1 MSVPK
6 SVRVPEEIYDY
17 INSYSGEGFNQK
29 FVNIIRDA
37 RDTEPERNETLDRLN
52 KQISQREKYL
62 KDTAKRLD
70 ELASELRSLS
80 FDITYIRSNHII

>member
-1 MSVPK
+1 MSVAK
-6 SVRVPEEIYDY
+6 SVRIPEEVYEY
-17 INSYSGEGFNQK
+17 INNYSGDGFNQK
-29 FVNIIRDA
+29 FVNVIRDA

-52 KQISQREKYL
+52 KQISEREKYL

-80 FDITYIRSNHII
+80 FDITYIRSRHII

>member
-1 MSVPK
+1 MSVAK

>member
-1 MSVPK
+1 MSVAK

-52 KQISQREKYL
+52 KQIAQREKYL

-80 FDITYIRSNHII
+80 LDITYIRSHHII

>member
-1 MSVPK
+1 MSIAK

>member
-1 MSVPK
+1 MSVAK

-17 INSYSGEGFNQK
+17 INNYSGEGFNQK

>member
-1 MSVPK
+1 MSVAK
-6 SVRVPEEIYDY
+6 SVRIPEEIYDY

-29 FVNIIRDA
+29 FVNVIRDA

-52 KQISQREKYL
+52 KQISEREKYL
-62 KDTAKRLD
+62 KDTAKRFD

-80 FDITYIRSNHII
+80 FDITYIRSRHII

>member
-1 MSVPK
+1 MSVAK

-29 FVNIIRDA
+29 FVNVIRDA
-37 RDTEPERNETLDRLN
+37 RNTEPERNETLDRLN
-52 KQISQREKYL
+52 KQISEREKYL

-80 FDITYIRSNHII
+80 FDITYIRSCHII

>member
-1 MSVPK
+1 MSVAK
-6 SVRVPEEIYDY
+6 SVRIPEEIYDY

-29 FVNIIRDA
+29 FVNVIRDA

-52 KQISQREKYL
+52 KQISEREKYL

-80 FDITYIRSNHII
+80 FEITYIRSRHII

>member
-6 SVRVPEEIYDY
+6 SVRIPEEIYDY

-52 KQISQREKYL
+52 NQISQREKYL

>member
-1 MSVPK
+1 MSVAK

-29 FVNIIRDA
+29 FVNVIRDA

-52 KQISQREKYL
+52 KQISEREKYL

-80 FDITYIRSNHII
+80 FDITYIRSCHII

>member
-1 MSVPK
+1 MSVAK

-29 FVNIIRDA
+29 FVNVIRDA

-52 KQISQREKYL
+52 KQISEREKYL

-80 FDITYIRSNHII
+80 FDITYIQSRHII

>member
-1 MSVPK
+1 MSVAK
-6 SVRVPEEIYDY
+6 SVRIPEEIYDY

-29 FVNIIRDA
+29 FVNVIRDA
-37 RDTEPERNETLDRLN
+37 RDTEPERNETLDRLK
-52 KQISQREKYL
+52 KQISEREKYL

-80 FDITYIRSNHII
+80 FDITYIRSRHII

>member
-6 SVRVPEEIYDY
+6 SVRIPEEIYEY

-37 RDTEPERNETLDRLN
+37 RDTEPERNEMLHRLN
-52 KQISQREKYL
+52 KQISERENYL
-62 KDTAKRLD
+62 KETAKRLD

-80 FDITYIRSNHII
+80 FDITYNRSRHII

>member
-1 MSVPK
+1 MSVAK

-29 FVNIIRDA
+29 FVNVIRDA
-37 RDTEPERNETLDRLN
+37 RDTEPKRNETLDRLN
-52 KQISQREKYL
+52 KQISEREKYL

-80 FDITYIRSNHII
+80 FDITYIRSRHII

>member
-1 MSVPK
+1 MSVAK

-29 FVNIIRDA
+29 FVNVIRDA

-52 KQISQREKYL
+52 KQISEREKYL

-80 FDITYIRSNHII
+80 FDITYSRSRHII

>member
-1 MSVPK
+1 MSVAK
-6 SVRVPEEIYDY
+6 SVRIPEEIYDY

-29 FVNIIRDA
+29 YVNVIRDA

-52 KQISQREKYL
+52 KQISEREKYL

-80 FDITYIRSNHII
+80 FDITYIRSRHII

>member
-1 MSVPK
+1 MSVAK

-29 FVNIIRDA
+29 FVNVIRDA
-37 RDTEPERNETLDRLN
+37 RDTEPERNEMLDRLN
-52 KQISQREKYL
+52 KQISEREKYL

-80 FDITYIRSNHII
+80 FDITYIRSRHII

>member
-6 SVRVPEEIYDY
+6 SVRIPEEIYEY
-17 INSYSGEGFNQK
+17 INSYSGNGFNQK

-37 RDTEPERNETLDRLN
+37 RDTEPERNETLVKLN
-52 KQISQREKYL
+52 KQISERENYL
-62 KDTAKRLD
+62 KETAKRLD

-80 FDITYIRSNHII
+80 FDITYNRSRHLV

>member
-1 MSVPK
+1 MSVAK
-6 SVRVPEEIYDY
+6 SIRIPEEIYDY
-17 INSYSGEGFNQK
+17 INNYSGEGFNQK
-29 FVNIIRDA
+29 FVNVIRDA

-52 KQISQREKYL
+52 KQISEREKYL

-80 FDITYIRSNHII
+80 FDITYIRSRHII

>member
-6 SVRVPEEIYDY
+6 SVRIPEEIYEY
-17 INSYSGEGFNQK
+17 INSYSGDGFNQK

-37 RDTEPERNETLDRLN
+37 RDTEPERNETLAKLN
-52 KQISQREKYL
+52 KQISEREKYL
-62 KDTAKRLD
+62 KETAKRLD

-80 FDITYIRSNHII
+80 FDITYNRSRHLV

>member
-6 SVRVPEEIYDY
+6 SVRIPEEIYDY
-17 INSYSGEGFNQK
+17 INSYSGDGFNQK

-37 RDTEPERNETLDRLN
+37 RDTEPERNETLAKLN
-52 KQISQREKYL
+52 KQISERENYL
-62 KDTAKRLD
+62 KETAKRLD

-80 FDITYIRSNHII
+80 FDITYNRSRHLV

>member
-1 MSVPK
+1 MSVAK

-29 FVNIIRDA
+29 FVNVIRDA

-52 KQISQREKYL
+52 KQISEREKYL

-80 FDITYIRSNHII
+80 FDITYIRSRHII

>member
-6 SVRVPEEIYDY
+6 SVRIPEEIYEY
-17 INSYSGEGFNQK
+17 INSYSGDGFNQK

-37 RDTEPERNETLDRLN
+37 RDTEPERNETLAKLN
-52 KQISQREKYL
+52 KQISERENYL
-62 KDTAKRLD
+62 KETAKRLD

-80 FDITYIRSNHII
+80 FDITYNRSRHLV

>member
-6 SVRVPEEIYDY
+6 GVRVPEEIYDY

-52 KQISQREKYL
+52 KQIAQREKYL

>member
-1 MSVPK
+1 MSVAK

-70 ELASELRSLS
+70 ELASELRLLS
-80 FDITYIRSNHII
+80 FDITYIRSHHII

>member
-70 ELASELRSLS
+70 KLASELRSLS
-80 FDITYIRSNHII
+80 FDITYIRSHHIV

>member
-1 MSVPK
+1 MSVAK
-6 SVRVPEEIYDY
+6 SVRIPEEIYDY

-29 FVNIIRDA
+29 FVNVIRDA

-52 KQISQREKYL
+52 KQISEREKYL

-80 FDITYIRSNHII
+80 FDITYIRSRHII